1 MSEENRN
8 AAEEASGE
16 MKKATDGEQL
26 DIVDEVALAKEEKKR
41 KDKELLEQ
49 VLTPG
54 NGFNIEEELK
64 KLPSRPGVYIMHDER
79 DDIIYVGKAISLKN
93 RVRQYFQ
100 SSRSK
105 GVKIEQMVE
114 RIRRFEYI
122 VTDSELEALVL
133 ECNLIKEHRPKYN
146 TMLKD
151 DKSYPFIKVTL
162 GEEYPRVLF
171 ARNMKK
177 DKSRYFGPY
186 TSAGAVKDTIE
197 LIRKL
202 YKLRSCNRSLPKD
215 IGKERPCLYH
225 HIGQCN
231 APCHG
236 KISREDYRKSVNEA
250 LEFLNG
256 NHGAVLQ
263 MLEAKMNE
271 ASENMEF
278 EAAIEYRDLIGSIHQ
293 IAQRQKITHGDG
305 EDKDVLALAVEGND
319 AVVQVFFIRGGKMI
333 GRDHF
338 YLRVAPHD
346 TKPIILSSFIKQF
359 YAGTPFVPREL
370 MLAVDIEDRELV
382 ESWLSE
388 KRGQRVYLRVPKKGT
403 KEKLVE
409 LAAENA
415 GIVLRQ
421 DKERIKREEGR
432 TIGAVHEI
440 EKLLDIE
447 RAMRMEAY
455 DISNISGFESV
466 GSMIVYEKGKPKR
479 SDYRKFKIKSVQGPD
494 DYASMEEVLTRRFT
508 HGLEEQ
514 KELESRGMGHEM
526 GSFSRFP
533 DLIMMDGGR
542 GQVNVALRV
551 LEKLNI
557 SIPVCGMVKDDFHRT
572 RGLYFN
578 NAELPIDPHGEGF
591 RLITRIQDEA
601 HRFAIEYH
609 RSLRSRQQVH
619 SLLDDIEGIGP
630 TRRKALMRTF
640 KSLEAIR
647 EASLEQL
654 ANAPSMNVKSAQQV
668 YDFFHNKENASVT
681 VTED

>member
-1 MSEENRN
+1 MVSPE
-8 AAEEASGE
+8 S
-16 MKKATDGEQL
+16 D
-26 DIVDEVALAKEEKKR
+26 
-41 KDKELLEQ
+41 
-49 VLTPG
+49 
-54 NGFNIEEELK
+54 FNIEEELK
-64 KLPSRPGVYIMHDER
+64 KLPDRPGVYIMHDAR
-79 DDIIYVGKAISLKN
+79 DEIIYVGKAVVLKN

-100 SSRSK
+100 SSRGKS
-105 GVKIEQMVE
+105 VKIQQMVE

-151 DKSYPFIKVTL
+151 DKSYPFIKVTI
-162 GEEYPRVLF
+162 GEEFPRVLF
-171 ARNMKK
+171 ARTMKK

-197 LIRKL
+197 LLRKL
-202 YKLRSCNRSLPKD
+202 YKLRSCSRNLPKD
-215 IGKERPCLYH
+215 IGKERPCLYY
-225 HIGQCN
+225 HIGQCH
-231 APCHG
+231 APCQG
-236 KISREDYRKSVNEA
+236 KIGKEDYRKQIDCA
-250 LEFLNG
+250 LDFLNG
-256 NHGAVLQ
+256 NHGAIVDELTR
-263 MLEAKMNE
+263 KMEE

-278 EAAIEYRDLIGSIHQ
+278 EAAIEYRDLINSIHQ

-305 EDKDVLALAVEGND
+305 EDKDVLALASEGGD

-338 YLRVAPHD
+338 YLRVAPQD
-346 TKPIILSSFIKQF
+346 TKGEILGSFIKQF

-370 MLAVDIEDRELV
+370 MLAVEIEDKELI
-382 ESWLSE
+382 ENWLTE
-388 KRGQRVYLRVPKKGT
+388 KRGQKVYLRVPKKGT

-409 LAAENA
+409 MAAENA
-415 GIVLRQ
+415 AIVLRQ

-494 DYASMEEVLTRRFT
+494 DYASMEEVLTRRFQ
-508 HGLEEQ
+508 HGLDER
-514 KELESRGMGHEM
+514 KELAEKGMENEM

-533 DLIMMDGGR
+533 DLILMDGGR

-551 LEKLNI
+551 LDNLGI

-572 RGLYFN
+572 RGLYFE
-578 NAELPIDPHGEGF
+578 NAELPIDTRSEAFH
-591 RLITRIQDEA
+591 LITRIQDEA

-609 RSLRSRQQVH
+609 RSLRSKQQVR
-619 SLLDDIEGIGP
+619 SILDDIEGIGP

-640 KSLEAIR
+640 KTVEAIR
-647 EASLEQL
+647 DASLEML
-654 ANAPSMNVKSAQQV
+654 ANAPSMNQRSAQQV
-668 YDFFHNKENASVT
+668 YEFFHNADARPELSI
-681 VTED
+681 EE